1 MRVLLMALGA
11 WAGGFTASHLLKI
24 RLAIIKECPRCIKCL
39 IASLASVLFW
49 VGEYFFCTP
58 VLKTVFSGP
67 EYFFSVLF
75 ASLFGAAIYLVL
87 CPIRSLESK

>member
-1 MRVLLMALGA
+1 MRILLMALGA
-11 WAGGFTASHLLKI
+11 WAGGFTFAHWLKI
-24 RLAIIKECPRCIKCL
+24 RAAIIKECPRCIKCL

-49 VGEYFFCTP
+49 FGEYFFCIP

-75 ASLFGAAIYLVL
+75 ASLFGGAFYLLL

>member
-11 WAGGFTASHLLKI
+11 WAGGFTASHLLKS
-24 RLAIIKECPRCIKCL
+24 RLTIIKECPKCIKCW
-39 IASLASVLFW
+39 IASLACVLFW
-49 VGEYFFCTP
+49 AGEYFFCIP